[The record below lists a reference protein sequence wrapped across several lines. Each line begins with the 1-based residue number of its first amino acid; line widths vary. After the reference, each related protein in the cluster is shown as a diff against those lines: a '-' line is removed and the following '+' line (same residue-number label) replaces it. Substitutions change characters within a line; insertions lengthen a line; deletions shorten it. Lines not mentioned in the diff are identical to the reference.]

1 MYFGDVLANHSQML
15 CVHSTDEVF
24 TIDVTSVDSHFP
36 YLCATAD
43 LRIQKYSL
51 NEQWRILNGSK
62 CLFLLI
68 GQITFINNVSHPI
81 H

>member
-1 MYFGDVLANHSQML
+1 ML

-24 TIDVTSVDSHFP
+24 TIDVASGDSHFP

-43 LRIQKYSL
+43 SRIQRYSL
-51 NEQWRILNGSK
+51 NEQWSILNESK

-68 GQITFINNVSHPI
+68 VQKTFINNFSHPI